1 MRVWRKVARS
11 YRSGCEDA
19 VGDSGRASWQGDKQV
34 AVLQQGLSTDAAQRS
49 RSGAYC
55 MSQLGCTCVI
65 GTPHASGQLSSFR
78 PRLRLKSGL
87 ISFSIAVAVAVA
99 VVILTAWDAKHKT
112 NQEKTKLFTDQARR
126 IGFELCAVLWCA
138 LRCVALSFSSF
149 RISFWVQFGLY
160 CICSKGR

>member
-1 MRVWRKVARS
+1 MTQV
-11 YRSGCEDA
+11 
-19 VGDSGRASWQGDKQV
+19 GRAGRGDKQV

-49 RSGAYC
+49 AAGRVP

-87 ISFSIAVAVAVA
+87 ISLSIAVAVA
-99 VVILTAWDAKHKT
+99 VVILTAWAAKHKT

-149 RISFWVQFGLY
+149 RISFWVQFGLC